1 MPKGKGYGG
10 LATIGSAI
18 AERKRTSPGAVD
30 DDALKRAKKKR
41 KKEKKLLDQL
51 ED

>member
-1 MPKGKGYGG
+1 MPKGVGYGG
-10 LATIGSAI
+10 LATLGSALK
-18 AERKRTSPGAVD
+18 ERKRTQAGAVD

-41 KKEKKLLDQL
+41 KKQKKMLDQL